1 MEQTWRVVVQVWAD
15 SMLWLFLLE
24 FLLKCVAL
32 TLIIGLSCCAAFLSC
47 VSPTTGTRSIGPG
60 ATESHG
66 RGILPQN
73 ALCPGGSLS
82 LV

>member
-15 SMLWLFLLE
+15 SILWLFLLE
-24 FLLKCVAL
+24 FLPECVAD
-32 TLIIGLSCCAAFLSC
+32 TIIGLLCCAAFLSC
-47 VSPTTGTRSIGPG
+47 VSPTMGTEAVDRG
-60 ATESHG
+60 AADDHG

-73 ALCPGGSLS
+73 ALGPGGSLS